1 MKKQSTFVLGA
12 AVVLLAA
19 GCAYTA
25 PYQSSGPS
33 LSEQGVQVGI
43 AGIRCY
49 VNRESDPM
57 IETGS
62 GDDRLGLDVK
72 LQINNDSDRVAEFEE
87 GHIRLAEAET
97 PGAQAAPPR
106 QSKVIT
112 VLPGEIKQVRLAFMP
127 EGATDCRHN
136 FALDLADSVEV
147 GGSPIP
153 LSPIM
158 FEAKH

>member
-1 MKKQSTFVLGA
+1 MKKRSTFVLGA
-12 AVVLLAA
+12 AVALLAA

-33 LSEQGVQVGI
+33 YSEQGVQVGI

-62 GDDRLGLDVK
+62 VDDRLGLDVK

-87 GHIRLAEAET
+87 RNIRLSET
-97 PGAQAAPPR
+97 EIPGAQAAPPR

-127 EGATDCRHN
+127 EGATDCHHS
-136 FALDLADSVEV
+136 FALDLTDSVEV
-147 GGSPIP
+147 DGSPVP

-158 FEAKH
+158 FEAKQ